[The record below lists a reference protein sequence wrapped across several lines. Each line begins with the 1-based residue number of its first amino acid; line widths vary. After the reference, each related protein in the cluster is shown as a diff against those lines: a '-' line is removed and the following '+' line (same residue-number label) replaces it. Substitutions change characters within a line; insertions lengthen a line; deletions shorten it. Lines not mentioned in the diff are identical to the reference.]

1 MSTSSMDFE
10 KVSVRAPRAP
20 KQPGA
25 IRVQSQSIKDGEKI
39 DKEFV
44 FTGCGGRNQSPQLSW
59 SGAPAGTK
67 SFAITCF
74 DPIAPTGSGYWHW
87 LLFNIPASVT
97 SLEAGAGTDKAPPG
111 GTSGYNDF
119 SAASYCGPCPPKGDI
134 PHRYI
139 FTVYALDVERLEGV
153 GEGTTGATVVFN
165 MAGHVLASGS
175 LTGLFN
181 H

>member
-1 MSTSSMDFE
+1 MDFE
-10 KVSVRAPRAP
+10 KVSVRAPIAA

-25 IRVQSQSIKDGEKI
+25 IRVQSQSIKDGETI

-44 FTGCGGRNQSPQLSW
+44 FTGCGGRNRSPQLSW

-87 LLFNIPASVT
+87 LAFNIPASVT
-97 SLEAGAGTDKAPPG
+97 SIEAGAGTDKAPAG

-119 SAASYCGPCPPKGDI
+119 SASSYCGPCPPKGDI

-139 FTVYALDVERLEGV
+139 FTVYALDVERLEGI
-153 GEGTTGATVVFN
+153 GEGTTGATVIFN

-175 LTGLFN
+175 ITGLFS